1 MKFEDMRRFLQG
13 LELPQGG
20 FDDLLA
26 ELDRAEGRQTVTRLS
41 RPQSPVPAKAD
52 RSRRPRAA

>member
-13 LELPQGG
+13 LGLPQGG

-26 ELDRAEGRQTVTRLS
+26 ELDRAEGRKTVARLS
-41 RPQSPVPAKAD
+41 RPQPPATAD